1 MIEVG
6 ESEKER
12 HASAV
17 EGLLL
22 IQDSQFA
29 IDARWNANENR
40 KYERYRAIG
49 VQTAVEVMSTCSQTQ
64 ENNDPNSA
72 ASPMSPIATPSA
84 SIAPSA
90 YGYEQQ
96 R

>member
-6 ESEKER
+6 ESEEER

-40 KYERYRAIG
+40 KYERYRG
-49 VQTAVEVMSTCSQTQ
+49 TDSSGSHVNMLP
-64 ENNDPNSA
+64 DP
-72 ASPMSPIATPSA
+72 
-84 SIAPSA
+84 
-90 YGYEQQ
+90 GK